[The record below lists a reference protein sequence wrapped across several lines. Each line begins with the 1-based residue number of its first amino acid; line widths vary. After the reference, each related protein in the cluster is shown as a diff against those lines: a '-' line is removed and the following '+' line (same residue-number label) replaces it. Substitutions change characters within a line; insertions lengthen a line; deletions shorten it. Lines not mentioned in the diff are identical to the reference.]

1 MLLIYDTFTDEL
13 LLYHYDDEMR
23 LIFNTYLNS
32 GWVDFVSYMSPSM
45 YDVRAYYTGTPKRY
59 DILYDD
65 NEP

>member
-13 LLYHYDDEMR
+13 LLYHYDDKMR
-23 LIFNTYLNS
+23 LIFNINLN
-32 GWVDFVSYMSPSM
+32 GVWRDHVSYTSSSM
-45 YDVRAYYTGTPKRY
+45 YVVRAYYTGTPKRY